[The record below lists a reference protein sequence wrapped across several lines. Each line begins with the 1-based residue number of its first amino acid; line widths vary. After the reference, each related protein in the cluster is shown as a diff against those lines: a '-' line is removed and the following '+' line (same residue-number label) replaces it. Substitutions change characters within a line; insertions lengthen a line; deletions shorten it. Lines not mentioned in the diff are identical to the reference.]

1 MYIDEADAGIPLV
14 DLQGKTNAV
23 IRMPRSGSYRGNKDD
38 RVRVVQTK
46 RVARVSFEWDG
57 KEREVTDEEV
67 LSETRKL
74 LVKKESWEEQP

>member
-1 MYIDEADAGIPLV
+1 
-14 DLQGKTNAV
+14 
-23 IRMPRSGSYRGNKDD
+23 
-38 RVRVVQTK
+38 
-46 RVARVSFEWDG
+46 VSFEWDG